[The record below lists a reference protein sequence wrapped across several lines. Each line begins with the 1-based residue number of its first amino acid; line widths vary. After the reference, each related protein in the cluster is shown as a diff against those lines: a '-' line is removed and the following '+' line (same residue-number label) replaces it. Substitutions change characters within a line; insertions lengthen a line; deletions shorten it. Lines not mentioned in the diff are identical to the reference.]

1 MNIPSQRL
9 TAAKSRK
16 SKEGR
21 DDEDGEGNT
30 YCELALLPKR
40 SEFKHSKPKCP
51 TTCVQKNN
59 SCRKDNLLLQW
70 LGRFPSRAK
79 KIDVVSR
86 YFDSYWDAGNAVMRS
101 QDYSL
106 NEMNC
111 PQDSF
116 PNNICL
122 VQPCLLGLLLEQG
135 GLILGLL
142 QQLNAPEDIKPSKRP
157 SLQRPLFHIMYS
169 SLRSQVFTR
178 CRTKVQLQRPK
189 KLTFPLPRTCEVFTL
204 E

>member
-1 MNIPSQRL
+1 MDRGVYILCLLCPPRVHGCQCCCKNRCKSETNFKVALKLIKEYLRILLYQRL

-51 TTCVQKNN
+51 ITRVQKKNY
-59 SCRKDNLLLQW
+59 CRKDNLLLQW

-86 YFDSYWDAGNAVMRS
+86 YFDSY
-101 QDYSL
+101 
-106 NEMNC
+106 
-111 PQDSF
+111 
-116 PNNICL
+116 
-122 VQPCLLGLLLEQG
+122 
-135 GLILGLL
+135 
-142 QQLNAPEDIKPSKRP
+142 
-157 SLQRPLFHIMYS
+157 
-169 SLRSQVFTR
+169 
-178 CRTKVQLQRPK
+178 
-189 KLTFPLPRTCEVFTL
+189 
-204 E
+204 

>member
-1 MNIPSQRL
+1 MPHHS
-9 TAAKSRK
+9 
-16 SKEGR
+16 
-21 DDEDGEGNT
+21 
-30 YCELALLPKR
+30 C
-40 SEFKHSKPKCP
+40 SE
-51 TTCVQKNN
+51 KNY
-59 SCRKDNLLLQW
+59 CRKDNLLLQW

-86 YFDSYWDAGNAVMRS
+86 YFDSYCDAGNAVMRS

-142 QQLNAPEDIKPSKRP
+142 E
-157 SLQRPLFHIMYS
+157 H
-169 SLRSQVFTR
+169 
-178 CRTKVQLQRPK
+178 
-189 KLTFPLPRTCEVFTL
+189 PRGHQT
-204 E
+204 

>member
-1 MNIPSQRL
+1 MIIQSQRL

-40 SEFKHSKPKCP
+40 SEFKHSKPNCP

-59 SCRKDNLLLQW
+59 FCRKDNLLLQW

-86 YFDSYWDAGNAVMRS
+86 YFDIYWDAGNAVMHS
-101 QDYSL
+101 Q
-106 NEMNC
+106 
-111 PQDSF
+111 
-116 PNNICL
+116 
-122 VQPCLLGLLLEQG
+122 
-135 GLILGLL
+135 
-142 QQLNAPEDIKPSKRP
+142 
-157 SLQRPLFHIMYS
+157 
-169 SLRSQVFTR
+169 
-178 CRTKVQLQRPK
+178 
-189 KLTFPLPRTCEVFTL
+189 PRL
-204 E
+204 

>member
-1 MNIPSQRL
+1 MIIPSQRL

-51 TTCVQKNN
+51 ITRVQKKNY
-59 SCRKDNLLLQW
+59 CRKDNLLLQW

-86 YFDSYWDAGNAVMRS
+86 YFFSYWDAGNAIMH
-101 QDYSL
+101 
-106 NEMNC
+106 
-111 PQDSF
+111 F
-116 PNNICL
+116 
-122 VQPCLLGLLLEQG
+122 QPRL
-135 GLILGLL
+135 
-142 QQLNAPEDIKPSKRP
+142 
-157 SLQRPLFHIMYS
+157 
-169 SLRSQVFTR
+169 
-178 CRTKVQLQRPK
+178 
-189 KLTFPLPRTCEVFTL
+189 
-204 E
+204 